1 MSEFGAIFM
10 RALTIFAA
18 FAALAMTGC
27 APDPELR
34 VDDAYVRLAAT
45 PKNPAAGYFTVVG
58 GPKTDRL
65 LSVSSPVVIRAEMHE
80 SMAGQSGMMSMKPIE
95 GGIEI
100 PAGRAIEF
108 KPGGRHV
115 MLYNVN
121 PGIVPPRTLQMIFTF
136 ASGERITVDAQ
147 VKRAGDE

>member
-1 MSEFGAIFM
+1 M
-10 RALTIFAA
+10 RALPTLAA
-18 FAALAMTGC
+18 FTVLMLASC

-34 VDDAYVRLAAT
+34 IDDAVVRLAAT

-58 GPKTDRL
+58 GPKADRL
-65 LSVSSPVVIRAEMHE
+65 LDVSSPVVIRTEMHE
-80 SMAGQSGMMSMKPIE
+80 SMAGHSGMMSMKPIE
-95 GGIEI
+95 GGIEV
-100 PAGRAIEF
+100 PAGRAVEF
-108 KPGGRHV
+108 KPGGKHV
-115 MLYNVN
+115 MMFNVN